1 MHKKILFNLD
11 LTSKG
16 KFTPD
21 RLEKLKEKILEIGED
36 FSISTVI
43 SETSQLTREGK
54 IEIYIEDGAINED
67 SPEEVLSF
75 IKSVESK
82 VGGFTTGSYFSYAEE
97 FSNAPVKW
105 VREDYSWDLEDIEED
120 KSWDDGNYWENEW
133 DEWNDEWN

>member
-1 MHKKILFNLD
+1 MNKKILFNLD
-11 LTSKG
+11 LTSKV

-21 RLEKLKEKILEIGED
+21 RLDKLKEKILEIGED
-36 FSISTVI
+36 FSISPII

-54 IEIYIEDGAINED
+54 VEIYIEDATIDED

-82 VGGFTTGSYFSYAEE
+82 VGGFIKGSYFSYTEE
-97 FSNAPVKW
+97 FSEGTVKW
-105 VREDYSWDLEDIEED
+105 VREEYSWEIEDIEED
-120 KSWDDGNYWENEW
+120 KSWDEGNYWENEW

>member
-1 MHKKILFNLD
+1 MNKKLIFNLD

-16 KFTPD
+16 KFTPE

-67 SPEEVLSF
+67 SPEDVLSF

-97 FSNAPVKW
+97 FSIFPVKW
-105 VREDYSWDLEDIEED
+105 VREDYAWDLEDLEED
-120 KSWDDGNYWENEW
+120 RSWDDENYWENEW
-133 DEWNDEWN
+133 DQWNDEWN